1 MQVLEGIKVVDLST
15 AYSAPIATMQLADFG
30 AEVIK
35 IENTAGG
42 DGSRSWNP
50 SVNGQGI
57 HFLYMNR
64 NKKSVALNLK
74 SPEGKRI
81 LFELVKDADIVV
93 WDQHPFA
100 YQAHVEQVFLSGKA
114 MC

>member
-35 IENTAGG
+35 IENTAGATAPG
-42 DGSRSWNP
+42 FGTP

-57 HFLYMNR
+57 HFPVR
-64 NKKSVALNLK
+64 EPEQKSVALNLK

-81 LFELVKDADIVV
+81 LFELVRTPTSWWKISA
-93 WDQHPFA
+93 PA
-100 YQAHVEQVFLSGKA
+100 
-114 MC
+114 